1 MPTTLAHALFAQD
14 DPATDRILR
23 AFFVRPPRIERGD
36 NVVVLS
42 EARRLRALP
51 ASTR

>member
-1 MPTTLAHALFAQD
+1 MPTTFAQALLVRD

-23 AFFVRPPRIERGD
+23 GFYVAEPKAARAD

-42 EARRLRALP
+42 EARRLRAQ
-51 ASTR
+51 ASAR